1 METKHV
7 RNKLTTDEQ
16 LVDMAA
22 SLWCAAADIRRTLI
36 KTNVASYYR
45 EVNLRIVTRLEK
57 QATKLG
63 RYLTKPNPEAFESY
77 HSTKQF
83 ADKLN
88 IVM

>member
-1 METKHV
+1 MEIKHV

-16 LVDMAA
+16 LIDMAA
-22 SLWCAAADIRRTLI
+22 SLWCAASDIRRTLI
-36 KTNVASYYR
+36 KTNVASYFR

-63 RYLTKPNPEAFESY
+63 LYLSNPNPRAFETY
-77 HSTKQF
+77 HSTKKI
-83 ADKLN
+83 ADPLN